1 MRTTGRKDSSAVPLG
16 AKSHLASARI
26 FRNCVVCNRNL
37 LFVIAFPAGSK
48 LLSDSL
54 AQTEAVGRIRT
65 CGERGGVV
73 QVHSPQQLFAFVDLS
88 LRRFSTSAAMH
99 TTGNAHGWAKPGA
112 PARLTGSAPA
122 AATTMI
128 ACRIKREA
136 GSRTSPKRRSW
147 KRRRTGESVVMFAN
161 PADAIAAKFATLVRL
176 TSGWDARHF
185 QE

>member
-54 AQTEAVGRIRT
+54 AQTEAVGRKRA

-88 LRRFSTSAAMH
+88 LRRFSTSAAMR

-128 ACRIKREA
+128 AAESNGRRDRVPVRREDL
-136 GSRTSPKRRSW
+136 GSAEEQASRWLCPPIPRMPSQQSSPRS
-147 KRRRTGESVVMFAN
+147 SV
-161 PADAIAAKFATLVRL
+161 
-176 TSGWDARHF
+176 
-185 QE
+185 